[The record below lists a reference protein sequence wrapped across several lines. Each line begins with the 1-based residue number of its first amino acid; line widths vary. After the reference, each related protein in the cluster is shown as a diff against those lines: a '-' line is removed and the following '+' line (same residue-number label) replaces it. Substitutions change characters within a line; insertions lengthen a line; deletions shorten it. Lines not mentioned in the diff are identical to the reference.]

1 MALFGGHDGLGL
13 ITRLITEVPNRLRS
27 GGYFV
32 FEFGLG
38 QDVEIEDL
46 LEAAPQ
52 LTLVDTR
59 RDLQG
64 IWRIAVAKRA

>member
-1 MALFGGHDGLGL
+1 
-13 ITRLITEVPNRLRS
+13 
-27 GGYFV
+27 V

-46 LEAAPQ
+46 LGTAPH
-52 LTLVDTR
+52 LTLVGTR

-64 IWRIAVAKRA
+64 IWRIAVAKRT